1 MKAKLLIDQMMDWES
16 MYQKRSAEIRAE
28 IGELEKK
35 FDRYTDLGLPA
46 HAIHMKLRELNDELE
61 FIEGRKRKS

>member
-1 MKAKLLIDQMMDWES
+1 MKAKLLIDQLMDFKSFYE
-16 MYQKRSAEIRAE
+16 KRSAEIRDE

-46 HAIHMKLRELNDELE
+46 HAIHV
-61 FIEGRKRKS
+61 